1 MFNDVLTGLIEY
13 PACNAPQPV
22 IGLLEIIAG
31 ELETG
36 VTRFVAVS
44 VKTFVLCLGAG
55 FGMMMT
61 LKDSQEKWIEQ
72 ADNCGKLDLHATWWR
87 IPLYLLC
94 SASALGQY
102 RFPIVDYWRGL
113 AVQLVAYEV
122 QYQLLCRFF
131 NMCAAYS

>member
-1 MFNDVLTGLIEY
+1 MMCTGLIEY

-72 ADNCGKLDLHATWWR
+72 ADRKPTCTLRGGVS
-87 IPLYLLC
+87 LC
-94 SASALGQY
+94 IAVLRQRARQY
-102 RFPIVDYWRGL
+102 RFPIVDYWR
-113 AVQLVAYEV
+113 V
-122 QYQLLCRFF
+122 
-131 NMCAAYS
+131 